1 MAIKGKKKT
10 KSRPSSAKRRPAPA
24 TARAPVSAAR
34 PLPWHR
40 SMGGQ
45 LTMIL
50 VALGIIGFVMWR
62 VAETRSENQVREA
75 RQAELRDFTTD
86 VSDLV
91 ASAQEPVREML
102 GAAFNTS
109 DPEAIE
115 ALIDSTDKWIE
126 ELEAAGARAQTLA
139 PPQDLAPVGQI
150 LTQSFLLYGSAAKTY
165 ALVPGEDNNKRQ
177 NELIQRATD
186 QRDQAG
192 RLMVA
197 ALGILDGARDDA
209 EMGPSGIEAPAAM
222 TPILPSPAPSPTGTP
237 EKGGGSGG
245 AGGDG
250 GGKKGDGSG
259 DAGGGGSGGGKK
271 GAGRGSNDG

>member
-34 PLPWHR
+34 PVPWHR

-50 VALGIIGFVMWR
+50 VALGIIAFVMWR
-62 VAETRSENQVREA
+62 VAETRSDNQAREA
-75 RQAELRDFTTD
+75 RQTELRDLTTD

-91 ASAQEPVREML
+91 ATVQEPVREML

-109 DPEAIE
+109 DPDAIE
-115 ALIDSTDKWIE
+115 ALTDSTDKWIE

-139 PPQDLAPVGQI
+139 PPEDLAPTGQI
-150 LTQSFLLYGSAAKTY
+150 LQQSFLLYGSAAKTY

-197 ALGILDGARDDA
+197 ALGILDEARDAA
-209 EMGPSGIEAPAAM
+209 EMGPSGIQAPAAM
-222 TPILPSPAPSPTGTP
+222 APILPSPAPSPSETAGQD
-237 EKGGGSGG
+237 GSGG

-259 DAGGGGSGGGKK
+259 GAGGDGGGKK
-271 GAGRGSNDG
+271 AGKGSNDG